1 MTPDTGT
8 HVVVADT
15 HQTDGVGGIIGQSGK
30 IDLLGQLAA
39 GTELEGDG
47 QVVGYQPVHATLYL
61 LLVMA
66 TGLLVDVEAHLAL
79 LTLDMGII
87 GALTAEEALHRLV
100 QQVLGGVC
108 WGKLLLVV
116 LVKEII
122 VHQFRI
128 LG

>member
-1 MTPDTGT
+1 MSSDTGT

-15 HQTDGVGGIIGQSGK
+15 HQSDGVGGIIGQSGK
-30 IDLLGQLAA
+30 VDLLGQLAA

-47 QVVGYQPVHATLYL
+47 QIVGYQLVHATLYL
-61 LLVMA
+61 LLILA
-66 TGLLVDVEAHLAL
+66 GGLLVEVEAHLAL

-87 GALTAEEALHRLV
+87 GALTAKEALHRLI
-100 QQVLGGVC
+100 QQVLGGMS

-116 LVKEII
+116 LVKNII
-122 VHQFRI
+122 VHRFRI